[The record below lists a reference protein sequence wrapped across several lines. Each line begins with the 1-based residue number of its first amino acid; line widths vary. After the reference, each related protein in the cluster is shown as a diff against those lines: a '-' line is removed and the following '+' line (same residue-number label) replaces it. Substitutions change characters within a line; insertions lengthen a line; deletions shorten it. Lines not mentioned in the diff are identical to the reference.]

1 MSWVVEPRETSFK
14 RPPEFDALTFVQ
26 ESLASTPGIWPV
38 QVLLETTIEAARR
51 SIPSWQAILEPNPD
65 GVVMRLEAENLDWL
79 ARLLAGLGCPFVVRE
94 PPELREAVRRLGETL
109 LGSAQRGPA

>member
-1 MSWVVEPRETSFK
+1 MH
-14 RPPEFDALTFVQ
+14 
-26 ESLASTPGIWPV
+26 
-38 QVLLETTIEAARR
+38 VLLWFDTEDYIDPAADDAAPVAEPDASPADRAIEAARR